1 MILGKLSVDGYWL
14 KQMSMWRRD
23 GSWSTLGDWSFMAV
37 SVDHLDVR
45 LFQPGHWFRSISN
58 KHGIAWHHHIALS
71 SFSKKNPGPMP
82 SRNIWNPHFGQAL
95 LVVVWAIHR
104 GSLRF
109 MSDQATCA
117 VEINQTHSLH
127 FKLKKFNKRISS
139 RNHTNI
145 RTNIPWA
152 LHSLAPHHFGILT
165 PPSLWATPFPMLKL
179 VTSLLSKWIPP
190 RIHSCG
196 AKRRTCDSSLKRN
209 KAPLGVN
216 ICTSP
221 PKSWRFNWPNGW
233 GTTKSFW
240 STYRLSYELNIE
252 DSDIYQMKKK
262 KLIGESCH
270 DCHSLFVAPAVF
282 LMKNCH

>member
-1 MILGKLSVDGYWL
+1 MCACFNQVIGY
-14 KQMSMWRRD
+14 
-23 GSWSTLGDWSFMAV
+23 
-37 SVDHLDVR
+37 
-45 LFQPGHWFRSISN
+45 RSISN
-58 KHGIAWHHHIALS
+58 QHGIAWHHHIALS
-71 SFSKKNPGPMP
+71 SFSKKKIPD
-82 SRNIWNPHFGQAL
+82 RCLHETFGTHILGRLFWSSSEQSIEVAL
-95 LVVVWAIHR
+95 DSWL
-104 GSLRF
+104 
-109 MSDQATCA
+109 DQATCA
-117 VEINQTHSLH
+117 AKINQNHSLN
-127 FKLKKFNKRISS
+127 FKLKKLNKLISS

-145 RTNIPWA
+145 HTNIPWA

-179 VTSLLSKWIPP
+179 VISLLSKWIPP

-196 AKRRTCDSSLKRN
+196 AKRRTCDSSLRRN

-221 PKSWRFNWPNGW
+221 PKSWRFDWPNGW

-270 DCHSLFVAPAVF
+270 DCHSLIVTPAVF
-282 LMKNCH
+282 LMKSCH